1 MGNEKDIG
9 VEWIQSR
16 LELARSIFKISF
28 KKEFDPNK
36 KLM

>member
-16 LELARSIFKISF
+16 LDLAWSAFKSSF
-28 KKEFDPNK
+28 KKKFDPNK
-36 KLM
+36 RLM